1 MSLRSW
7 TSGILAGL
15 LGSNV
20 ANAICSSNLLIDNFS
35 TWSMNS
41 NTVGSWTSDDGS
53 MASIAVV
60 DGSLAFTPKVNSYF
74 YETFSCTQAKNDDYN
89 AVSFSV
95 IGPAGGAAS
104 LEIQTKSSCSA
115 SAYSSSYLTVNG
127 LTGSKQTVTV
137 PLSSFAGAKT
147 NAITGLV
154 WSSFSKPGVKW
165 VLDDIQFVCI
175 TSKNPTATGVT
186 EPAPS
191 PSGSCSSLL
200 IDDWESQSRL
210 TFLYYNAMIKPSSDD
225 GTMKSV
231 VVSNDN
237 HVTFT
242 PKNTDSYFYSQVG
255 CVNTQNTYG
264 GISLPIK
271 APRGTKLSV
280 QLSSPAKC
288 GDAVDK
294 VNSAQTSAELGWTFD
309 GTEKLYSIPFSKFN
323 ELDLTKV
330 RTVFFTGLTGPVT
343 FGPMA
348 FYCGST
354 PSQYHV
360 PATTAP
366 AGPTSTV
373 PAPSS
378 TASAL
383 VIDEFAS
390 NGANALGFWH
400 GADDGMSLTWGNKQL
415 TIKSSDSDYAFYT
428 QLSGSCRNL
437 HSYDGSYLHIAYN
450 GSNKFTVAL
459 QQHNS
464 QCNENIAPFPE
475 TWDSLEAARYASESD
490 IYIPI
495 SHFNIDRSR
504 VIGLAFKGFYTTESV
519 VLKKVEIVSSI
530 PASFKIPSK
539 LPSGNFV
546 FACKRPNSFAFAID
560 DGDPALA
567 QQVLKIV
574 KEENIKVTFFT
585 VGAPLEDASTNLTNV
600 YREMQAQGHQIALHS
615 FTHPKME
622 GLPDD
627 AAIDWEYRNDIA
639 TVKKTFDGLV
649 TSYFRPPFGN
659 EGARMRQR
667 LAVAL
672 GTTSPYIVQWSVD
685 VEDWLWA
692 TGPTPEK
699 QLDSFKRDLAKGGD
713 LVVMHYLYPTTVG
726 YLKQFIQL
734 AKAAGKQLMRV
745 DQCMEDPNAPSF

>member
-1 MSLRSW
+1 M
-7 TSGILAGL
+7 TSI
-15 LGSNV
+15 SV
-20 ANAICSSNLLIDNFS
+20 I
-35 TWSMNS
+35 
-41 NTVGSWTSDDGS
+41 
-53 MASIAVV
+53 
-60 DGSLAFTPKVNSYF
+60 DGSLTFTPKANSYF
-74 YETFSCTQAKNDDYN
+74 YETFPCTQAKNDGYN

-115 SAYSSSYLTVNG
+115 SAYSSSYFTVSG

-137 PLSSFAGAKT
+137 PLSSFSGAKI

-154 WSSFSKPGVKW
+154 WSSFSKTGVKW
-165 VLDDIQFVCI
+165 VLNDVQFVCRG
-175 TSKNPTATGVT
+175 TN
-186 EPAPS
+186 PAPS
-191 PSGSCSSLL
+191 TPGSCSNLL

-225 GTMKSV
+225 ATMNSV

-255 CVNTQNTYG
+255 CVNTHNVYG

-271 APRGTKLSV
+271 APRGAKITV
-280 QLSSPAKC
+280 QLSSPAQC
-288 GDAVDK
+288 GDDVDK
-294 VNSAQTSAELGWTFD
+294 VNSAQTSTELGWTFD
-309 GTEKLYSIPFSKFN
+309 GTEKLYSIPFSKFSK
-323 ELDLTKV
+323 LDLTKI
-330 RTVFFTGLTGPVT
+330 RTVFFTGFTGPVT

-354 PSQYHV
+354 PSQYQV
-360 PATTAP
+360 SSTTAP

-383 VIDEFAS
+383 VIDDFAS

-400 GADDGMSLTWGNKQL
+400 GGDEEISLTWGNKQL

-437 HSYDGSYLHIAYN
+437 HSFDGSYLHIAYS
-450 GSNKFTVAL
+450 GSNKFSIAL

-475 TWDSLEAARYASESD
+475 TWDSLEAARYASASD

-519 VLKKVEIVSSI
+519 VLKKVEIVPSI
-530 PASFKIPSK
+530 PATFQIPSK

-567 QQVLKIV
+567 QQVMRIV
-574 KEENIKVTFFT
+574 REEDIKVTFFT
-585 VGAPLEDASTNLTNV
+585 S
-600 YREMQAQGHQIALHS
+600 QGHQIALHS

-622 GLPDD
+622 GLPDY
-627 AAIDWEYRNDIA
+627 AAIDWEYNNDIA

-649 TSYFRPPFGN
+649 TPYFRAPFGN

-672 GTTSPYIVQWSVD
+672 GTEAPYIVQWSVD
-685 VEDWLWA
+685 VEDWLYA

-699 QLDSFKRDLAKGGD
+699 QLDAFKRDLAKGPYSHD
-713 LVVMHYLYPTTVG
+713 LVPVALYPAAVARDSNLLG
-726 YLKQFIQL
+726 NHRRPGHGSLL
-734 AKAAGKQLMRV
+734 AGAYAKDGIASSCPGLRNEAAQ
-745 DQCMEDPNAPSF
+745 

>member
-1 MSLRSW
+1 MS
-7 TSGILAGL
+7 
-15 LGSNV
+15 
-20 ANAICSSNLLIDNFS
+20 
-35 TWSMNS
+35 
-41 NTVGSWTSDDGS
+41 
-53 MASIAVV
+53 SISVV
-60 DGSLAFTPKVNSYF
+60 DGSLAFTPKANSYF
-74 YETFSCTQAKNDDYN
+74 YETFACTQAKNDGYN

-95 IGPAGGAAS
+95 VGPAGGSAS

-115 SAYSSSYLTVNG
+115 SAYSSSYFTVSG

-154 WSSFSKPGVKW
+154 WSSFSKTGVKW
-165 VLDDIQFVCI
+165 VLDDVQFVC
-175 TSKNPTATGVT
+175 T
-186 EPAPS
+186 PS
-191 PSGSCSSLL
+191 PPGSCSNLL

-225 GTMKSV
+225 ATMNSV

-237 HVTFT
+237 RVTFT

-255 CVNTQNTYG
+255 CVNTQNVYG

-271 APRGTKLSV
+271 APRGAKITV
-280 QLSSPAKC
+280 QLSSPAQC
-288 GDAVDK
+288 GDDVDK
-294 VNSAQTSAELGWTFD
+294 VNSAQTSTELGWTFD
-309 GTEKLYSIPFSKFN
+309 GTEKLYSIPFSKFSK
-323 ELDLTKV
+323 LDLTKI
-330 RTVFFTGLTGPVT
+330 RTVFFTGFTGPVT

-354 PSQYHV
+354 PSQYQV
-360 PATTAP
+360 PTTTAP

-383 VIDEFAS
+383 VIDDFAS
-390 NGANALGFWH
+390 KGANTLGFWH
-400 GADDGMSLTWGNKQL
+400 GGDEEISLTWGNKQL

-437 HSYDGSYLHIAYN
+437 HSFDGSYLHISYS
-450 GSNKFTVAL
+450 GSNKFSIAL
-459 QQHNS
+459 QQHNA

-475 TWDSLEAARYASESD
+475 TWDSLEAARYASASD

-567 QQVLKIV
+567 QQVMKIV

-585 VGAPLEDASTNLTNV
+585 S
-600 YREMQAQGHQIALHS
+600 QGHQIALHS

-622 GLPDD
+622 GLPDY
-627 AAIDWEYRNDIA
+627 AAIDWEYNNDIA

-649 TSYFRPPFGN
+649 TPYFRAPFGN

-672 GTTSPYIVQWSVD
+672 GTETPYIVQWSVD
-685 VEDWLWA
+685 VEDWLYA

-699 QLDSFKRDLAKGGD
+699 QLDAFKRDLAKGG
-713 LVVMHYLYPTTVG
+713 
-726 YLKQFIQL
+726 
-734 AKAAGKQLMRV
+734 
-745 DQCMEDPNAPSF
+745 